1 MNLLDTFS
9 SNVQDRNRKEGF
21 FLLSLTLLDEKDE
34 KLKGKAHSGVY
45 SKILESSEVSDLWNE
60 NEYCQEFV

>member
-1 MNLLDTFS
+1 MSRIATAKKVCFWFFS
-9 SNVQDRNRKEGF
+9 RH
-21 FLLSLTLLDEKDE
+21 LDEKDE
-34 KLKGKAHSGVY
+34 KLKGKAPGGVY